1 MYIIRGK
8 FFGYFIASSY
18 SCPFFL
24 GMLLVQVPTPS
35 LTAVTMLLVGDAD
48 IFTYPFR
55 SPNLPLFVV
64 VAFDMWHTFW
74 RQVGKAIV
82 AKFSAM
88 QTVFWVDVFLT
99 QLPAGAS
106 TCARSAAIWWRRTAW

>member
-35 LTAVTMLLVGDAD
+35 LTAVTMLLLGDAD

-55 SPNLPLFVV
+55 SPTLPLLVV
-64 VAFDMWHTFW
+64 VAFCIQYIFW
-74 RQVGKAIV
+74 RRVGKAIA
-82 AKFSAM
+82 AKIFAVR
-88 QTVFWVDVFLT
+88 TVGRVYVPF
-99 QLPAGAS
+99 
-106 TCARSAAIWWRRTAW
+106 I